1 MITTLQYNF
10 ERPLNPAPN
19 STAPK
24 KNSKYFW
31 IFMFWKGKENTNTK
45 WQKSA
50 KTEQQTEINFFEG
63 LLLLKS
69 KSAQLMKVR

>member
-1 MITTLQYNF
+1 MITTLQYNL

-19 STAPK
+19 FTKPK
-24 KNSKYFW
+24 KNNKYFW
-31 IFMFWKGKENTNTK
+31 VFMFWKRKQNTNAK

-50 KTEQQTEINFFEG
+50 KTEQQAEINFFEN

-69 KSAQLMKVR
+69 KSAKLMKVR